1 MNRLDF
7 PLPSFTHPANVGS
20 EDAIHLLDLEPSSR
34 LVVLISADSDY
45 SAATRRIWELANA
58 TNLTV
63 QLLGLCREPS
73 QEPALR
79 RGLVTMSALIEDA
92 KVSVETEVLIGT
104 NWVEAVRR
112 RYRTGDM
119 VVCMADQQVGM
130 GRRPLS
136 EILESNLRVP
146 VYVLSTLQPP
156 QPRSTWLTQ
165 LIAWSGFIGIVLGF
179 FLLQVKVT
187 QLPQDWSQTALLILL
202 LIPEFWLIR
211 VWNNLLV

>member
-1 MNRLDF
+1 MNKLNF
-7 PLPSFTHPANVGS
+7 PPPSLTQPSSVGS
-20 EDAIHLLDLEPSSR
+20 EAAIRLPDPEPSHR
-34 LVVLISADSDY
+34 LMVLISADSDY

-63 QLLGLCREPS
+63 QLLGLCRESS
-73 QEPALR
+73 QEPTLR
-79 RGLVTMSALIEDA
+79 RSLVTMSALIRDA
-92 KVSVETEVLIGT
+92 KVAVEIEVEIGT
-104 NWVEAVRR
+104 NWIEAVRR

-136 EILESNLRVP
+136 QILESNLRVP

-165 LIAWSGFIGIVLGF
+165 AIAWSGLFGIVLGF
-179 FLLQVKVT
+179 FLLEVKVT
-187 QLPQDWSQTALLILL
+187 QLPRDWSQTALLILL
-202 LIPEFWLIR
+202 LIPEFWLIW
-211 VWNNLLV
+211 VWNNLFG